1 MLTPKYNKGVGFLY
15 SNYRALVG
23 LSSAMGKVTPF
34 LFVFTATN
42 NSLTKNNFNMNQ
54 KTIEVGVDVTKKKYV
69 APEIEVV
76 DLAEQPK
83 LLSAS
88 AISRK
93 FTGGFADDGE
103 ESW

>member
-1 MLTPKYNKGVGFLY
+1 MIGLWSASVRYNRMF
-15 SNYRALVG
+15 A
-23 LSSAMGKVTPF
+23 PF

-88 AISRK
+88 AISRN

-103 ESW
+103 ETW